1 MQRRWF
7 LLALATGPTAG
18 LALDEPEFELL
29 RRLGE
34 VELRHYAPYVV
45 AEVSVPGPQ
54 DKAGSRAFPILAGY
68 VFGNN
73 LDGRMLAMAAPV
85 TQLPQ
90 SRPLAT
96 AVSTR
101 QSAMDEVHV
110 VQFVLPKGMTVASA
124 PVPTDARVRLRQ
136 LPARRLAVIRFSG
149 AWTAANYDEHLSR
162 LLATLHEANLT
173 WAGEPAYSRYNPPLT
188 PWFLRRN
195 EIWLELR

>member
-1 MQRRWF
+1 MF
-7 LLALATGPTAG
+7 LLALAAGPTAS

-29 RRLGE
+29 RQLGD
-34 VELRHYAPYVV
+34 VELRLYVPYTV

-54 DKAGSRAFPILAGY
+54 DKAASRAFPILAGY

-85 TQLPQ
+85 TQVPP
-90 SRPLAT
+90 SRHP
-96 AVSTR
+96 
-101 QSAMDEVHV
+101 AMTVPVGQAGKNDRHL
-110 VQFVLPKGMTVASA
+110 VQFVLPRGLTPASA

-149 AWTAANYDEHLSR
+149 AWSATNCDEHLAR
-162 LLATLHEANLT
+162 LMATLHEAGLA
-173 WAGEPAYSRYNPPLT
+173 WVGEPAYSRYNPPFT

-195 EIWLELR
+195 EIWLELP